1 MPGLSGEN
9 HVSPTDSRAAH
20 IGPQLRAARLAARK
34 SIAEVA
40 EQAGLTKGYLSKLER
55 DLANVSVAALM
66 RLCDVLD
73 VSIGSLFQP
82 SKGEI
87 VRAGARPPAN
97 FWGETRGFLLTPT
110 GERRFQAILSEMAPG
125 GGSGDEAYSLPV
137 DVEFVFVLEGQL
149 QVTIEG
155 EQVELEQGD
164 AFTFA
169 GSARHAFRMDPQAE
183 RTLILWVL
191 SPALPTTDRS
201 ASTTSPPA

>member
-1 MPGLSGEN
+1 VPVVSGEN
-9 HVSPTDSRAAH
+9 HTSGADPRAAYV
-20 IGPQLRAARLAARK
+20 GAQLRAARLAARK

-55 DLANVSVAALM
+55 DLANVSVASLM

-87 VRAGARPPAN
+87 VRAAARPPAN
-97 FWGETRGFLLTPT
+97 FWGTTRGFLLTPT
-110 GERRFQAILSEMAPG
+110 GERRMQAILSEMVPG
-125 GGSGDEAYSLPV
+125 GGSGDEPYTLPV

-155 EQVELEQGD
+155 ERVELEQGD

-169 GSARHAFRMDPQAE
+169 GSAKHAFQVDPQAA
-183 RTLILWVL
+183 RTLVLWVL
-191 SPALPTTDRS
+191 SPALPATDLR
-201 ASTTSPPA
+201 A